1 MSHPRILAVDVG
13 TGTQDILV
21 FEAGTVIENAVQ
33 LVMPSPTVLVAER
46 VKQATADRADLLLT
60 GVTMGGGPDHW
71 AIESHLREGL
81 RVYATPEAGRT
92 FDDDLARVEAMGIR
106 IVDRPESADGA
117 RRLEMRDL
125 YWSELM
131 EALKAFGVSTAFD
144 AVAVAVFDHGAA
156 PPRVSDRR
164 FRFDYLRD
172 QVERGTGLEGFG
184 FLAGDIPA
192 RMTRMAAV
200 ARTWT
205 GSAPL
210 FVMDTGPAAILGA
223 LDDPT
228 VASADPVLL
237 VNVGNFHT
245 IATLL
250 DGRRIAGLFEHHTG
264 ELTKPELEVYLQ
276 RLAAGTLSN
285 QEVFDDM
292 GHGALMNTMPAR
304 LPELL
309 AVTGPRRGLLQ
320 PSRLNPHYAVPHGDM
335 MLAGCFGLL
344 HALAVR
350 LPEFAPAIR
359 EQLGTLADPS
369 PDSRGGKSH
378 RHA

>member
-1 MSHPRILAVDVG
+1 MGHPRILAVDVG

-33 LVMPSPTVLVAER
+33 LVMPSPTVLLAER

-71 AIESHLREGL
+71 AIEGHLREGL
-81 RVYATPEAGRT
+81 RVYATPEAART
-92 FDDDLARVEAMGIR
+92 FDDDLTRVEAMGIR
-106 IVDRPESADGA
+106 IVDGPEAGDGA

-131 EALKAFGVSTAFD
+131 DALRAFGVSAAFD

-156 PPRVSDRR
+156 PPGVSDRR
-164 FRFDYLRD
+164 FRFDYLSE

-184 FLAGDIPA
+184 FLSTEIPA

-223 LDDPT
+223 LDDPA
-228 VASADPVLL
+228 VGSADPLLL

-250 DGRRIAGLFEHHTG
+250 DGSRIAGLFEHHTG
-264 ELTKPELEVYLQ
+264 ELTKLELETYLE
-276 RLAAGTLSN
+276 RLAAGTVSN

-292 GHGALMNTMPAR
+292 GHGALVNAMPAAR
-304 LPELL
+304 PALV
-309 AVTGPRRGLLQ
+309 AVTGPRRGLLEHS
-320 PSRLNPHYAVPHGDM
+320 PLGPHFAVPHGDM

-350 LPEFAPAIR
+350 LPEFAPAIC
-359 EQLGTLADPS
+359 EQLGVS
-369 PDSRGGKSH
+369 KRN
-378 RHA
+378 